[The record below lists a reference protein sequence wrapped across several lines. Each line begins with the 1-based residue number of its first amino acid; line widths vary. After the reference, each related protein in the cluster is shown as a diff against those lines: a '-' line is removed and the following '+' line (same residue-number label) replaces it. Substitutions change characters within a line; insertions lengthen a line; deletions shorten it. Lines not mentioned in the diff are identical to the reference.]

1 MADYSQEEQAIDDL
15 HAKIHPTETDAS
27 GITTQHNS
35 SRGGILGLE
44 HIDYQTYKAD
54 PNAWNSDFANKYTGQ
69 IGEQED
75 ELKNR
80 QIKQMNG
87 AAPVSAALAQSTDA
101 TGATIDQAPQG
112 QVRQRQMSLA
122 DSLEQSANGTG
133 GPSAADSQFKLASDA
148 NMRGAMSM
156 AAGAP
161 AHGGSYSSALKAA
174 MGQNALTTQNA
185 ALQSGQLRAQE
196 QMAARGQLGGVLD
209 ASRGADVGMAT
220 NQAQLGQQNS
230 QFNAGQTTDISKTN
244 AAATNTANALN
255 ASLSQDTQKT
265 NLQASEDQ
273 QKQIDDM
280 TNKYITAGYS
290 MEQAKQQAAIDY
302 QKFTVNSNAQQEA
315 TLQDRSAAGS
325 QALGQAI
332 GGAAQ
337 AVGTG
342 FATAMSDRRAKKNI
356 TDGEDESEKLL
367 RALKPH
373 GFEYKD
379 ERFGEGH
386 RLGVMAQDVE
396 RAAPELVSEGPD
408 GLKRIDVAKALS
420 ASLAALGTID
430 KRLSKLEGGKRAR
443 SK

>member
-1 MADYSQEEQAIDDL
+1 
-15 HAKIHPTETDAS
+15 
-27 GITTQHNS
+27 
-35 SRGGILGLE
+35 
-44 HIDYQTYKAD
+44 
-54 PNAWNSDFANKYTGQ
+54 
-69 IGEQED
+69 
-75 ELKNR
+75 
-80 QIKQMNG
+80 
-87 AAPVSAALAQSTDA
+87 
-101 TGATIDQAPQG
+101 
-112 QVRQRQMSLA
+112 
-122 DSLEQSANGTG
+122 
-133 GPSAADSQFKLASDA
+133 
-148 NMRGAMSM
+148 
-156 AAGAP
+156 
-161 AHGGSYSSALKAA
+161 